1 MKFIG
6 YTSESLADITSI
18 TAGTGLSGGGAAGDI
33 TLNVDVNHDS
43 LAGFVDAEHVDWA
56 GANAGTIHHTNYT
69 NTVYLHPMHSGDVVG
84 NGALTIQT
92 ETIDESKL
100 RVSNAPSNGKF
111 LSAQSGNAGGLT
123 WATPDSTPTLTQV
136 NELSIT
142 TVGTIGTGVWQGD
155 AIDAAYLAGQSGT
168 NTGNETRTS
177 INALDITEVGI
188 ISSGQWRGDPIAS
201 SYIADDAITEDKLAN
216 TLLAEIDA
224 NTARASAIAAN
235 NAKVGLPSSVSLT
248 EAGYL
253 DGVTSAIQTQLNT
266 KATTATTYSYQ
277 YVHFFSISDND
288 DNWATPHVN
297 GWVAYGNKWAT
308 DLNTN
313 STTIGATASIG
324 RNQAMTGF
332 IVPSACILVGFYAM
346 IRNNDS
352 DNQSHVGIWH
362 NTYANIGAYT
372 GASNNWALRAYAA
385 SDKTGGSGNSYQGPC
400 EAKDTTRSL
409 ALAAGD
415 FLLPAVMEETSNKV
429 YFNITLVLK
438 TPIL

>member
-1 MKFIG
+1 MKHFNI
-6 YTSESLADITSI
+6 I
-18 TAGTGLSGGGAAGDI
+18 
-33 TLNVDVNHDS
+33 
-43 LAGFVDAEHVDWA
+43 
-56 GANAGTIHHTNYT
+56 AN
-69 NTVYLHPMHSGDVVG
+69 D
-84 NGALTIQT
+84 
-92 ETIDESKL
+92 
-100 RVSNAPSNGKF
+100 
-111 LSAQSGNAGGLT
+111 
-123 WATPDSTPTLTQV
+123 
-136 NELSIT
+136 
-142 TVGTIGTGVWQGD
+142 
-155 AIDAAYLAGQSGT
+155 
-168 NTGNETRTS
+168 
-177 INALDITEVGI
+177 
-188 ISSGQWRGDPIAS
+188 
-201 SYIADDAITEDKLAN
+201 
-216 TLLAEIDA
+216 LLAEIDE
-224 NTARASAIAAN
+224 NTAKVTNVNTNLSISTGSTTARINSSDGHTTATIPVATTSVGGLMSADIFDEHAVN
-235 NAKVGLPSSVSLT
+235 KAKVGLPSSVSPT

-253 DGVTSAIQTQLNT
+253 DGVTSAIQTQLNA

-297 GWVAYGNKWAT
+297 GWVAYGNKWTT

-332 IVPSACILVGFYAM
+332 IVPSACVLVGFYAM
-346 IRNNDS
+346 IRNNEA